1 MENLEEI
8 GFTYESS
15 NKRNAVRVDTHGYP
29 LVFHIDRETRF
40 NCTDLSFTGCSLGDT
55 PQYELNTSMKFIV
68 TYKGKKIGALI
79 AKMVY
84 ARTESTSWQFIKTQ
98 ESVQEFIEKFVLE
111 VQKVELKKEAEK
123 RLAEKE
129 AEFLAQEDDDL
140 EPK

>member
-1 MENLEEI
+1 MENVEEI

-40 NCTDLSFTGCSLGDT
+40 NCIDLSFTGCSLADT
-55 PQYELNTSMKFIV
+55 PQYELNTSMKFVV
-68 TYKGKKIGALI
+68 TYKGKKVGALI

-84 ARTESTSWQFIKTQ
+84 AREESTSWQFTKTQ
-98 ESVQEFIEKFVLE
+98 ESVQEFVEKFVLE

-129 AEFLAQEDDDL
+129 AAFLAQDDDEL
-140 EPK
+140 DPS

>member
-1 MENLEEI
+1 MENVEEI

-29 LVFHIDRETRF
+29 LIFHIDRETRF
-40 NCTDLSFTGCSLGDT
+40 NCIDLSFTGCSLADT
-55 PQYELNTSMKFIV
+55 PQYELNTTMKFIV

-84 ARTESTSWQFIKTQ
+84 ARKEATSWQFTKTQ
-98 ESVQEFIEKFVLE
+98 ESVQEFVEGFVLE

-129 AEFLAQEDDDL
+129 AEFLAQDDDDL
-140 EPK
+140 NPI